1 MTDHLAA
8 LGWRGLS
15 DPTGLQIE
23 GIGTSAH
30 YIGRAWSPDG
40 DYESVATSDG
50 MYVLLSIE
58 GGGTVVYEGTELDV
72 YRDHLI
78 FLDSTADIEVHLARP
93 TARYLW
99 KLRPTVLNN
108 RLVRE
113 RVGEPLAVDADT
125 WKIAAAL
132 TNGALEA
139 PADVTDS
146 LYLGQ
151 ASESLLAAIFDSV
164 AQPTRVS
171 ASTRPDHVYGE
182 AMYVIARDHHDP
194 DLTPAR
200 VAAAILVSDRTL
212 RRAFATMG
220 TTPRAEIERRR
231 TRELRNLIDHLG
243 TSVPFPVL
251 CEMAGFSSARQGRAA
266 LRRTHTRPG
275 PDPDGD

>member
-15 DPTGLQIE
+15 DSTGLQIE

-40 DYESVATSDG
+40 VYESIPASAG

-58 GGGTVVYEGTELDV
+58 GGGTVVYEGAELDV

-99 KLRPTVLNN
+99 KLRPTVLNS

-132 TNGALEA
+132 TNSALEA
-139 PADVTDS
+139 PAHVTDS
-146 LYLGQ
+146 HYLGQ
-151 ASESLLAAIFDSV
+151 ASESLLAAVFASV
-164 AQPTRVS
+164 ARPTRVA

-182 AMYVIARDHHDP
+182 AMRVIAQDHHDP

-200 VAAAILVSDRTL
+200 VAAAVLVSDRTL
-212 RRAFATMG
+212 RRAFAAMG
-220 TTPRAEIERRR
+220 STPRAEIERRR
-231 TRELRNLIDHLG
+231 TQELRSLIEHLG
-243 TSVPFPVL
+243 ASVAFSVL

-266 LRRTHTRPG
+266 LRRAPGWTG
-275 PDPDGD
+275 PDHHDE